1 MSEKGLEKVT
11 LGRGPA
17 NELVEHAL
25 NRVRL
30 AIGEVKVVERRKDG
44 EVTSRAIA
52 NHDAIVRARKTYSE
66 AAHAIGVVRK
76 AEGLCEGPQRP
87 TRRMLQKAE
96 EALEDYRQAIEA
108 LQALS

>member
-1 MSEKGLEKVT
+1 MGEKMEKVE

-30 AIGEVKVVERRKDG
+30 AIGEVKVVERKKDG
-44 EVTSRAIA
+44 EVVSRSIA
-52 NHDAIVRARKTYSE
+52 NHDAIVRARKVYSE
-66 AAHAIGVVRK
+66 AAHAIGVVRR
-76 AEGLCEGPQRP
+76 AEGLCDGPQQP
-87 TRRMLQKAE
+87 TRKMLVRAGE
-96 EALEDYRQAIEA
+96 TLETYRRAIEA